1 MKTYDVY
8 TAKVGDK
15 ITASAY
21 GSRIQLTVRLIIPA
35 GASGEALS
43 RGPKVWAHVRSWG
56 YSISF
61 DADSVKTYRVTPGWD

>member
-21 GSRIQLTVRLIIPA
+21 GRRIQLTVRLIIPA
-35 GASGEALS
+35 DSSGEALG
-43 RGPKVWAHVRSWG
+43 RGPEVWAHARSWEC
-56 YSISF
+56 SISF
-61 DADSVKTYRVTPGWD
+61 DAESVKTYRVTQGWD